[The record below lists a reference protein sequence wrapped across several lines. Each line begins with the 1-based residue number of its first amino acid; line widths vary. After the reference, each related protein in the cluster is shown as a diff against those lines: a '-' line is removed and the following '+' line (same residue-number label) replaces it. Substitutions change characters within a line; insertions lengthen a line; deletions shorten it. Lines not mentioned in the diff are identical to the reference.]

1 MRRTTPV
8 TSALAMLL
16 VVFLTTTALAA
27 AGDLDTTF
35 DGDGKLATDFTAG
48 DDIAAAI
55 AIQADGKII
64 VAGIASQR
72 FALARYEADGS
83 LDATFGG
90 DGRVTTR
97 IARGLQLV
105 NGLAIQ
111 PDGKIVAVGPLYPTG
126 EDARWALARYNSDG
140 SLDTSFSGDGKL
152 TVDLTTRDDSAE
164 DVALQDDGKIVVA
177 GGAGGA
183 GGRFGLARF
192 ETNGD
197 LDTTFGGDGTVVT
210 NFDTGFDYATAVA
223 VLGDGKIVAAGWAG
237 PATSDGYDFAIARF
251 DSAGVLDPAF
261 GNGGKVTTNFTKG
274 NDYAWDMT
282 VQADGKLVLVGTAA
296 GAGGRFALARYDD
309 TGALDGDFG
318 GDGKVITNLGVG
330 SDVATGVAILGDG
343 SIVAGGWS
351 GPIKIVPWFG
361 PAASDDFRFAAARYD
376 PTGVLDPTFGVDGTV
391 ITDFTKGSDY
401 AWDIG
406 VQEDGKVVLAGR
418 AGGGGGRFASARYLA
433 A

>member
-8 TSALAMLL
+8 ASALVIL
-16 VVFLTTTALAA
+16 VVFLTTTAFAA

-48 DDIAAAI
+48 DDLAAAI
-55 AIQADGKII
+55 AIQVDGKII
-64 VAGIASQR
+64 VAGTTSQR
-72 FALARYEADGS
+72 FALARYDADGS

-97 IARGLQLV
+97 FVRGRQLV

-111 PDGKIVAVGPLYPTG
+111 PDGTIVAVGLLRPTG
-126 EDARWALARYNSDG
+126 EDSRWALARYNSDG

-152 TVDLTTRDDSAE
+152 TIDLTMKDDYAE

-183 GGRFGLARF
+183 GERFGLARF

-197 LDTTFGGDGTVVT
+197 LDTTFGGDGTVIT

-237 PATSDGYDFAIARF
+237 PATSNDYGFAIARF

-261 GNGGKVTTNFTKG
+261 GGDGKVTTNFTKG
-274 NDYAWDMT
+274 NDYAWDMG

-309 TGALDGDFG
+309 TGALDATFG
-318 GDGKVITNLGVG
+318 GDGKVITNLAAG
-330 SDVATGVAILGDG
+330 SDVATGVAVLGDG
-343 SIVAGGWS
+343 SVVAGGWS
-351 GPIKIVPWFG
+351 GSVTVVPWFG
-361 PAASDDFRFAAARYD
+361 PAASDDFRFAVARYD
-376 PTGVLDPTFGVDGTV
+376 PMGVLDPTFGVDGTV
-391 ITDFTKGSDY
+391 TTDFTKGSDY

-406 VQEDGKVVLAGR
+406 VQEDGKVILVGR
-418 AGGGGGRFASARYLA
+418 AGGGGGRFAIARYLMA
-433 A
+433 

>member
-8 TSALAMLL
+8 APALAMLL
-16 VVFLTTTALAA
+16 VVFLTTTAVAA
-27 AGDLDTTF
+27 AGDLDTTYG
-35 DGDGKLATDFTAG
+35 GDGTVTTDFTGG
-48 DDIAAAI
+48 DDLAAAI

-64 VAGIASQR
+64 VAGTTSQR
-72 FALARYEADGS
+72 FALARYDADGS

-97 IARGLQLV
+97 FARGRQVV

-111 PDGKIVAVGPLYPTG
+111 PDGTIVAVGLARPTG

-152 TVDLTTRDDSAE
+152 TLDLTMKDDYAE
-164 DVALQDDGKIVVA
+164 DVALQGDGKIVVA

-183 GGRFGLARF
+183 GERFGLARF

-223 VLGDGKIVAAGWAG
+223 VLGDGKIVASGWAG
-237 PATSDGYDFAIARF
+237 PATNDDYGFAIARF

-261 GNGGKVTTNFTKG
+261 GTDGKVTTNFTKG

-282 VQADGKLVLVGTAA
+282 VQADGKLILVGTAA

-309 TGALDGDFG
+309 TGALDADFS
-318 GDGKVITNLGVG
+318 GDGKVITNLAAG
-330 SDVATGVAILGDG
+330 SDAATGVAILGDG
-343 SIVAGGWS
+343 SVIAGGWS
-351 GPIKIVPWFG
+351 GPVTITPWFG
-361 PAASDDFRFAAARYD
+361 PAATDDFRFAVARYD
-376 PTGVLDPTFGVDGTV
+376 STGILDPTFGVDGTV
-391 ITDFTKGSDY
+391 TADLSKGSDY

-406 VQEDGKVVLAGR
+406 VQEDGKVILVGR
-418 AGGGGGRFASARYLA
+418 TGGAGGRFASVRYLMA
-433 A
+433 